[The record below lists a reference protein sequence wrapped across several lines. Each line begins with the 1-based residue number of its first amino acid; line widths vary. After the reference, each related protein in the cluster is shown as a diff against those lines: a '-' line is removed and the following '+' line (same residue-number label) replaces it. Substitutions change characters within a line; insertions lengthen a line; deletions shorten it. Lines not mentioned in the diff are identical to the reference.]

1 MGFACG
7 RQKFFSKSLKKRV
20 LMNSETK
27 KLDKEQMKRFNRQ
40 LIFREIH
47 RNGSI
52 SRSQLAKLTGL
63 TPMSVGRIADELI
76 SMGVVTESDQPEL
89 HLDGKGARTVGR
101 KPKLLYLVPEKM
113 LNLGMEL
120 DRDRMRAG
128 VLDINGKLFLCVET
142 KKDLAELSPET
153 VAKLAAQLIGR
164 LRKKLGNM
172 LQTELEPFVAL
183 SVVCPGIVDS
193 KRGIIRFSSQL
204 RWENVD
210 FAQMLRNSTKIPNIR
225 IDNEVKS
232 RGQAEAVFGAG
243 QKYKRVA
250 LLNIGSGLGS
260 CLVLQRQVYR
270 GKENIAGEIGHIC
283 VEPGGKLC
291 ECGRRGCLQTRLSDL
306 ALLEE
311 MKTTGHEGTIE
322 ELFAAYDKGEQWA
335 VEIIKGTA
343 RYAVLALEMI
353 RNLYAPNVTVLCG
366 RLVEDYPQFYQA
378 IVEEYI
384 SQQANQFNSME
395 LTLSTLGADG
405 NLIGA
410 GASALEMNFEAKG

>member
-1 MGFACG
+1 
-7 RQKFFSKSLKKRV
+7 
-20 LMNSETK
+20 MNNETK

-76 SMGVVTESDQPEL
+76 SMGLVTESDLSENPREE
-89 HLDGKGARTVGR
+89 HGSRTVGR
-101 KPKLLYLVPEKM
+101 KPKMLYLVPEKM

-142 KKDLAELSPET
+142 KKDLAELSPDA
-153 VAKLAAQLIGR
+153 VAKLAVQLIAR
-164 LRKKLGNM
+164 LRKKLAAV
-172 LQTELEPFVAL
+172 LQAEPEPFVAL

-204 RWENVD
+204 RWESVD
-210 FAQMLRNSTKIPNIR
+210 FAQMLRTATKIPNIR

-260 CLVLQRQVYR
+260 CLVLQRQVYH
-270 GKENIAGEIGHIC
+270 GKENTAGEIGHIC
-283 VEPGGKLC
+283 VEPEGKLC

-311 MKTTGHEGTIE
+311 MKTAGHEGTIE
-322 ELFAAYDKGEQWA
+322 ELFAFYDQKEPWA
-335 VEIIKGTA
+335 EEIIRKTA

-366 RLVEDYPQFYQA
+366 RLVEDYPQFYRA
-378 IVEEYI
+378 IVEEYV
-384 SQQANQFNSME
+384 SREANQFNSMD

-410 GASALEMNFEAKG
+410 GAAALEMNFEVKG